1 MTLEPAEAEMS
12 QRLGATGGAMDT
24 QTDTDAW
31 PLACPV
37 CDAAL
42 RERPGVLV
50 CPVGHSFDVAKE
62 GYINLL
68 PPQHRARGIEGDA
81 LGMLHARRRF
91 LESGHFRPLVEKLGA
106 DVERLLQ
113 GRVAAGVDSAPRA
126 CVLEVGCGEGYYV
139 GNLAGSLRD
148 VAGAKT
154 AFVGAD
160 LSKSAAR
167 LAAKHYRDVRFVVAD
182 VNRRIYL
189 QDETVSVLLDVFAPR
204 NPAEFA
210 RVLEPGGFALVVI
223 PTALHLGSLRTTL
236 GLLDIQD
243 DKEARVCERFEEEF
257 LLVDRGELDYPIELR
272 AEEVSDLVHMGPNH
286 WHRPDDSVR
295 IDGDSIRTAASFVI
309 LRFQRR
315 GIAV

>member
-1 MTLEPAEAEMS
+1 MS
-12 QRLGATGGAMDT
+12 QRPGATGGAVDPEN
-24 QTDTDAW
+24 DAW

-42 RERPGVLV
+42 RAMPGTFV
-50 CPVGHSFDVAKE
+50 CPAGHSFDVARE

-68 PPQHRARGIEGDA
+68 PPQHRARGIDGDS
-81 LGMLHARRRF
+81 LGMLQARRRF

-113 GRVAAGVDSAPRA
+113 SRDAVGADSAPRA

-139 GNLAGSLRD
+139 GNLAGSLRG
-148 VAGAKT
+148 VAGASAT
-154 AFVGAD
+154 YVGAD
-160 LSKSAAR
+160 LSKSATR

-204 NPAEFA
+204 NPSEFA
-210 RVLEPGGFALVVI
+210 RVLEPSGFALVVI

-243 DKEARVCERFEEEF
+243 AKETRVCERFEEEF
-257 LLVDRGELDYPIELR
+257 LLVDRSELDYPIELR
-272 AEEVSDLVHMGPNH
+272 ADEVGDLVHMGPNH
-286 WHRPDDSVR
+286 WHRPDDEAPADGGSV
-295 IDGDSIRTAASFVI
+295 RTAASFVI
-309 LRFQRR
+309 LCFQRR
-315 GIAV
+315 GVAV